1 MNMNMNTNMNIDK
14 IAKGMLIPSLVI
26 MLILS
31 VQTNENAIKA
41 SITVYSFMI
50 CLVGYIIVEFFNSGV
65 TSDAVSGFGKFM
77 KGLTIGIIV
86 LTLIGLVLNLSI
98 NYDKISSNQMPDSYY
113 TFSML
118 INIFLSIQIL
128 IVLSNLLSSGGNLYT
143 LSDKMTM
150 ISIFFG
156 QLGFIMMA
164 ILISITI
171 YNYTQG

>member
-1 MNMNMNTNMNIDK
+1 MNSDNMNIDK
-14 IAKGMLIPSLVI
+14 IAKGLLIPSLIV

-31 VQTNENAIKA
+31 VQTNSNAVNALI
-41 SITVYSFMI
+41 SVYSFMI
-50 CLVGYIIVEFFNSGV
+50 CLVGYIIVEFFNSGTPSV
-65 TSDAVSGFGKFM
+65 QISGFGKFM
-77 KGLTIGIIV
+77 KGLTVGIIV
-86 LTLIGLVLNLSI
+86 MTIIGLILNLTI
-98 NYDKISSNQMPDSYY
+98 NYNKIIGNQMPDSYY

-118 INIFLSIQIL
+118 INIFLSIQIM
-128 IVLSNLLSSGGNLYT
+128 IVLSNLLAMGGNLYT

-156 QLGFIMMA
+156 QLGVIMLS